1 MVMRFKA
8 SSLLWFRVRS
18 VARSAPTA
26 EGVVVQLDVLDGRG
40 PLAPADG
47 VADLEIFLPGVQSL
61 SAGDFALWRRRVE
74 RRHAR
79 KEERIAR

>member
-1 MVMRFKA
+1 M
-8 SSLLWFRVRS
+8 
-18 VARSAPTA
+18 
-26 EGVVVQLDVLDGRG
+26 VQLDVLDGRG

>member
-1 MVMRFKA
+1 M
-8 SSLLWFRVRS
+8 
-18 VARSAPTA
+18 
-26 EGVVVQLDVLDGRG
+26 VQLDVLDGRG
-40 PLAPADG
+40 QLAPADG